1 MKGVPPM
8 LTIDQYLD
16 DVAKNSPPPK
26 IRPVKNFK
34 TSVCIDCGAEI
45 HGLVYTRKRCD
56 SCNAERAKPK
66 EKPRLLLPC
75 PDCGEILDVTR
86 RGKATLCRPC
96 AKARLKKRAAEK
108 LRSDPE
114 YRRKEYDRN
123 NEYYRRVVAPVR
135 YEMTLEERRNLNV
148 IVVDGVRS
156 KKCKVCGSVKPVE
169 KFLHH
174 KKQSMTCYTCQNR
187 KRWDRDKQPDSA
199 YRKRVASKSAII
211 AERREILSRFDL
223 FAPEREA
230 VKKAS
235 KKRSRIKERSTAHG
249 RVNRVI
255 SERVR
260 VALKGNKTGWRTS
273 VGWTIRELMQHME
286 AQFKPGMS
294 WDNYGEWHIDHIKP
308 KAKFEFSSAHDE
320 GFKACWSL
328 SNLQPMWAS
337 DNSRK
342 SDKWFDMSPSP
353 FEAYCP

>member
-96 AKARLKKRAAEK
+96 AKMRAYRRKTEK

-114 YRRKEYDRN
+114 YRRKVYDKN
-123 NEYYRRVVAPVR
+123 NEYQRKRRPVTWQEYRDK
-135 YEMTLEERRNLNV
+135 NI

-156 KKCKVCGSVKPVE
+156 KKCKVCGAVKSEDRFVSRG
-169 KFLHH
+169 KSSL
-174 KKQSMTCYTCQNR
+174 TCNTCRNR
-187 KRWDRDKQPDSA
+187 KRWEREKRPNST
-199 YRKRVASKSAII
+199 YRLRNAVKSAIV

-230 VKKAS
+230 ARKAS

-273 VGWTIRELMQHME
+273 VGWTIGELMQHME

>member
-1 MKGVPPM
+1 M

-16 DVAKNSPPPK
+16 EVIKNSPPPK

-34 TSVCIDCGAEI
+34 VSICIDCGAEI
-45 HGLVYTRKRCD
+45 HGLVYTRLRCD

-86 RGKATLCRPC
+86 RGRATLCRPC
-96 AKARLKKRAAEK
+96 AKTRLKKRSAEK

-114 YRRKEYDRN
+114 YRRKVYDKN
-123 NEYYRRVVAPVR
+123 NEYFKTTYQRKRWPVTWQEYRDK
-135 YEMTLEERRNLNV
+135 NI

-156 KKCKVCGSVKPVE
+156 KKCKVCGEVKPEE
-169 KFLHH
+169 KFRSCGKPSL
-174 KKQSMTCYTCQNR
+174 TCNTCTNR
-187 KRWDRDKQPDSA
+187 KKHERANQR
-199 YRKRVASKSAII
+199 RKAVTAANAARK
-211 AERREILSRFDL
+211 EILFRFDL

-230 VKKAS
+230 ARKAR
-235 KKRSRIKERSTAHG
+235 KKRSRIKERSTSHG

-255 SERVR
+255 SERIR
-260 VALKGNKTGWRTS
+260 VALKGNKQGWRTS
-273 VGWTIRELMQHME
+273 VGWTIGELMQHME
-286 AQFKPGMS
+286 SQFKPGMS
-294 WDNYGEWHIDHIKP
+294 WDNYGDWHIDHIKP
-308 KAKFEFSSAHDE
+308 KAKFEFSSAHDD

-328 SNLQPMWAS
+328 SNLQPMWAG

-342 SDKWFDMSPSP
+342 RDSWFDMSPSP